1 MVTRL
6 GLSATSRGLY
16 GDFSGKTPFVGG
28 GALIMMLL
36 MNQFYGGIIDD

>member
-6 GLSATSRGLY
+6 GLSATARSPY
-16 GDFSGKTPFVGG
+16 GSFAGKTEASGV

-36 MNQFYGGIIDD
+36 IDHYYGGRML